1 MFETKGLFD
10 GQTGVGLLDGAN
22 AFADASISNS
32 EVVNPRFQPA
42 AIETGGNQFKNRL
55 MSYFGRLQYA
65 FKEKY
70 LVSALLRRD
79 QSSRFSKVENFNVG
93 YFNSVSL
100 GWNISEENFLK
111 DNDFVNS
118 FKLRVSYGQLG
129 SDRVSGGNFP
139 YVGSLNGEG
148 TYSNNEELLESDLLV
163 GVAEGQLGNPY
174 LKWETTSTG
183 NIGIDVSLLDE

>member
-1 MFETKGLFD
+1 ML
-10 GQTGVGLLDGAN
+10 VL
-22 AFADASISNS
+22 NS

-100 GWNISEENFLK
+100 GEKIF
-111 DNDFVNS
+111 
-118 FKLRVSYGQLG
+118 
-129 SDRVSGGNFP
+129 
-139 YVGSLNGEG
+139 
-148 TYSNNEELLESDLLV
+148 
-163 GVAEGQLGNPY
+163 
-174 LKWETTSTG
+174 
-183 NIGIDVSLLDE
+183 